1 MFYCSMSITGFIS
14 KLVQEYARNALIYN
28 PIPKPTCEYYEL
40 NEYNPFVISKS
51 NMSKLSGMCKVFLV
65 KLTSEILEAIPVLP
79 DYGRKMF
86 GHPSSEIAVNIFL
99 DGLYVVT
106 RNGSGFELTPKDK
119 MFCESYHKKV
129 LETLNIFQGQIKH
142 AIDCSK

>member
-1 MFYCSMSITGFIS
+1 M
-14 KLVQEYARNALIYN
+14 
-28 PIPKPTCEYYEL
+28 
-40 NEYNPFVISKS
+40 
-51 NMSKLSGMCKVFLV
+51 
-65 KLTSEILEAIPVLP
+65 LEAIPVLP

-119 MFCESYHKKV
+119 MFCETYHRKV
-129 LETLNIFQGQIKH
+129 WETLTIFQGQIKH
-142 AIDCSK
+142 AIDCSE